1 MLAAFYLHIH
11 KTSVNLTNVRS
22 SYLAFSE
29 QTCNVFLPFHSNGN
43 TATLKLLMTCTH

>member
-1 MLAAFYLHIH
+1 MLADFCLQIH

-29 QTCNVFLPFHSNGN
+29 QTWNVFMPFRSNGN
-43 TATLKLLMTCTH
+43 TATLKLLMTCTY

>member
-11 KTSVNLTNVRS
+11 KTFLNLTNVRS

-29 QTCNVFLPFHSNGN
+29 VMPNVFVPFRSNGN
-43 TATLKLLMTCTH
+43 TARLKLLMTCTH